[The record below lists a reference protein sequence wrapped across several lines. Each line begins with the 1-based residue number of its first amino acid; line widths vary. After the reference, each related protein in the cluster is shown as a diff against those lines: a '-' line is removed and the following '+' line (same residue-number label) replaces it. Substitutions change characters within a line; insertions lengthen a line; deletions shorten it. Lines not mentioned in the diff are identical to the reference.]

1 MNILWMLVA
10 GFIALAYARSTIIW
24 AFLGYAVGWPAALI
38 VLFLGVKVK
47 KWEQRLTSLQE
58 FGEKAEEVAHKI
70 QEKQKPEGYKD
81 FDNVQDLFKQLETK

>member
-1 MNILWMLVA
+1 MNIFWMVAA

-38 VLFLGVKVK
+38 VLFLGVKTK
-47 KWEQRLTSLQE
+47 KWEQRLRSLE
-58 FGEKAEEVAHKI
+58 ELGEKAEEVANRM

-81 FDNVQDLFKQLETK
+81 FDNVHDLFEQLDKK